1 MIFMS
6 TTTFHD
12 IKECQ
17 IKCCAMSVYTHTT
30 LPATAIATLST
41 ALYRTEPEQLRTNIT
56 RNAVFTR
63 VTNLHSS
70 IEPVFL
76 LNPCITCEVQNS
88 QQHSPMPWN
97 VAEIDFG
104 FDYLNRI
111 RLLICRNRHQ
121 YALLQY
127 LYQPLEIG
135 STTSFIVE
143 QVFRSGITNAM
154 LEKSLRFKSGRPT
167 QLNIL
172 FTTAWSRP
180 VISPTRHSSSAEG
193 NPTCAPAMAACRL
206 GSGIGVPFGAGC
218 VGV

>member
-135 STTSFIVE
+135 STTSQCNVGEKPALQIWSPNTTQYTLHHSLVQAGDFSHAPL
-143 QVFRSGITNAM
+143 VFSGGQSHLRPCDGCLPTGLWDRSAVRGG
-154 LEKSLRFKSGRPT
+154 LRWRLSG
-167 QLNIL
+167 
-172 FTTAWSRP
+172 
-180 VISPTRHSSSAEG
+180 G
-193 NPTCAPAMAACRL
+193 
-206 GSGIGVPFGAGC
+206 
-218 VGV
+218 